1 MAEPI
6 FGPKAGVLACSLR
19 GLASHAHAPSD
30 SARGLIEWVSAE
42 GCRGLVLDAIH
53 PETRPRDL
61 GRSARRDLAASIRR
75 AELEWKGIDVFV
87 PAAHLASAEHS
98 DRALAA
104 VIGAIDLAGE
114 LRTMGIGDE
123 PVVTLDLPDE
133 LTEGVVRTIAD
144 AAERA
149 GVIAACLSEKH
160 QLFKRAIDLDAMH
173 EAGADVVGALTS
185 ARTAQVRWGGPRI
198 ERRVDLF
205 SVRGA
210 IAIRKEHCAAV
221 LDLSR
226 TIEPT
231 RTIGTAIAAWSKADP
246 ARGMGL

>member
-1 MAEPI
+1 MAESL
-6 FGPKAGVLACSLR
+6 FGPGAGHFACSLR
-19 GLASHAHAPSD
+19 GLASHAHAPSLT
-30 SARGLIEWVSAE
+30 ARGLIEWVSAQ
-42 GCRGLVLDAIH
+42 GCRAIVLDAIH
-53 PETRPRDL
+53 PEMRPRDL

-87 PAAHLASAEHS
+87 PAAHLVSVEHS

-104 VIGAIDLAGE
+104 VLGAIDLAGE

-133 LTEGVVRTIAD
+133 PVEGVERTIAD

-149 GVIAACLSEKH
+149 GVIAACVSDAHPAL
-160 QLFKRAIDLDAMH
+160 KRAIDLDAMH

-185 ARTAQVRWGGPRI
+185 YRTVQVRWGGPKA
-198 ERRVDLF
+198 ERRVDLI
-205 SVRGA
+205 SVTGA
-210 IAIRKEHCAAV
+210 LAIRTEPCAAV

-226 TIEPT
+226 SAEPAHT
-231 RTIGTAIAAWSKADP
+231 VSRALDAW
-246 ARGMGL
+246 ARANPDRLM